1 MVWMHFFS
9 RLAGIAGA
17 GFLVWIC
24 LPSCPWPWLPFVA
37 LVPFALALQNTGPL
51 AGLLWGLAGGA
62 LFWLV
67 STFWV
72 FHSFEHLMGWSV
84 ALSIL
89 GTLVFALVQGLPYA
103 LFGLAQGFLRARGQ
117 KSGPVFS
124 AALLTL
130 FVFILPAPCPGSPA
144 LSLYS
149 LPLAIQTAD
158 LGGYALVD
166 FFFLLINWLLAH
178 ALIRVNR
185 PRLCLLYLAGT
196 GLVLTLFLGY
206 GGLRL
211 NHFQCLE
218 ENAFRNDFQ
227 DEFFTVR
234 TIQPDIPV
242 VGAIGYELDEPYK
255 GSLGVMQM
263 LTEATAPDF
272 PPTDLVVWPEVS
284 RAVYCGCDFFE
295 DRGMERTAQMANG
308 PIILACLENPRLN
321 ALEGGDGPDAVHA
334 LSQVRKPGQYTVFN
348 TLMLVDESQCRV
360 VYRKYK
366 LVPFGEAA
374 PLRGKWPW
382 LYEKMARQME
392 YAPGPGPEVFSLPHG
407 PEVQPLICFESGF
420 PEMTRAGI
428 ALGAKAFVNV
438 SNDAWFMSAR
448 AAELH
453 LSLALFRA
461 VEQRR
466 PLVRG
471 TNSGFGAHVKATG
484 EIAPGSL
491 TPMNEPAVRQASLHI
506 PGEITIY
513 QRIGNAWLWLAA
525 LFVLGRIGQGCHC
538 RFWLS
543 HRNPKS

>member
-17 GFLVWIC
+17 GFLVWLC
-24 LPSCPWPWLPFVA
+24 LPSTPWPWLPFAA
-37 LVPFALALQNTGPL
+37 LVPFALALRNTGPL
-51 AGLLWGLAGGA
+51 AGMFWGLAGGS

-72 FHSFEHLMGWSV
+72 FHSFDHLMGWSV

-89 GTLVFALVQGLPYA
+89 GTLIFALVQGLPYA
-103 LFGLAQGFLRARGQ
+103 LFGLVQGFLQARGREP
-117 KSGPVFS
+117 GPIFS

-130 FVFILPAPCPGSPA
+130 LVFILPAPCPGSPA

-158 LGGYALVD
+158 IGGYALVD

-178 ALIRVNR
+178 VLANVNR
-185 PRLCLLYLAGT
+185 TRRCLLYLAAT

-211 NHFQCLE
+211 SHFQRLE
-218 ENAFRNDFQ
+218 QNALQNDFQ
-227 DEFFTVR
+227 NEFFTVR

-242 VGAIGYELDEPYK
+242 VGAFGQELDEPYR

-263 LTEATAPDF
+263 MTETTAPNF
-272 PPTDLVVWPEVS
+272 PSADLVVWPEVS

-295 DRGMERTAQMANG
+295 NRGMERTAELANG
-308 PIILACLENPRLN
+308 PIVLACLENHRLN
-321 ALEGGDGPDAVHA
+321 SRESGDGLKKGHA
-334 LSQVRKPGQYTVFN
+334 LSEIPKQEQYTVYN

-360 VYRKYK
+360 IYRKYK

-382 LYEKMARQME
+382 LYNKMARQME
-392 YAPGPGPEVFSLPHG
+392 YVPGPGPEVFSLPRG
-407 PEVQPLICFESGF
+407 LKVQPLICFESGF
-420 PEMTRAGI
+420 PEMTREGV
-428 ALGAKAFVNV
+428 ALGARAFINV
-438 SNDAWFMSAR
+438 SNDAWFMSDR

-471 TNSGFGAHVKATG
+471 TNSGFGAHIKASG
-484 EIAPGSL
+484 EIVKGSL
-491 TPMNEPAVRQASLHI
+491 TPMNERAVRQAALHI
-506 PGEITIY
+506 PEEITIY
-513 QRIGNAWLWLAA
+513 QRIGDAWLWLAG
-525 LFVLGRIGQGCHC
+525 LFVLARVGRGYRCWS
-538 RFWLS
+538 WLLR
-543 HRNPKS
+543 RNPPS